1 MYWKWP
7 EEKKDGR
14 RNVRAILGLYVLDRE
29 ILIAILLY
37 IHYLKL
43 PSNMKYKKTFYPLG
57 LA

>member
-37 IHYLKL
+37 IHYVKL
-43 PSNMKYKKTFYPLG
+43 PSNMKYKKTFYPL
-57 LA
+57 A